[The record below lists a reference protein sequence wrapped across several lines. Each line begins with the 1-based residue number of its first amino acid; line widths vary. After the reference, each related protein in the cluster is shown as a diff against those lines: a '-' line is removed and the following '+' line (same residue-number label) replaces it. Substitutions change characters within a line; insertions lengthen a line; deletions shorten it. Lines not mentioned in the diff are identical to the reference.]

1 MPLRYR
7 VNKST
12 DSTPETLILEVTT
25 VKGLAALEK
34 YLRDMPGESYAYDVI
49 IVWDADNDLEPT
61 YKGYIIGLVSRP
73 TGIQQLTY
81 KTLVASKEKSNE
93 YYDRRLNSKT
103 FKTGDYVYLLV
114 GPRPGKFGDHYT
126 GPHKVLEI
134 LEKPNVRIQTKKLVR
149 LYTPTN
155 YAYPTL
161 YREYVKM
168 KRKMLAAWLIFY
180 RLAVTLA
187 QTQIIL
193 IDQTRELDFQIIGHV
208 RDIMGHWRGEVV
220 LPLNQFFQEP
230 PELLTFRNLL
240 SQLCTTLHPLC
251 GLYDSEI
258 TKLRGLL
265 DSTNR
270 MQKEIK
276 TILDNNKRRWQ
287 RSPAIIPDPF
297 SDAHSYIA
305 GSTMTITGSL
315 ERLMHDHPYGKFREI
330 FFEGIQ
336 ASLNA
341 SESFRDINFRLLDKL
356 QAARKKQTSEN

>member
-1 MPLRYR
+1 
-7 VNKST
+7 
-12 DSTPETLILEVTT
+12 
-25 VKGLAALEK
+25 
-34 YLRDMPGESYAYDVI
+34 
-49 IVWDADNDLEPT
+49 
-61 YKGYIIGLVSRP
+61 
-73 TGIQQLTY
+73 
-81 KTLVASKEKSNE
+81 
-93 YYDRRLNSKT
+93 
-103 FKTGDYVYLLV
+103 
-114 GPRPGKFGDHYT
+114 
-126 GPHKVLEI
+126 
-134 LEKPNVRIQTKKLVR
+134 
-149 LYTPTN
+149 
-155 YAYPTL
+155 
-161 YREYVKM
+161 
-168 KRKMLAAWLIFY
+168 MLAAWLIFY

-187 QTQIIL
+187 QTQIIP

-220 LPLNQFFQEP
+220 LPLNRFSQEP

-258 TKLRGLL
+258 TKLRGLF

-305 GSTMTITGSL
+305 GSSMTITGSL

-330 FFEGIQ
+330 VFEGIQ

-341 SESFRDINFRLLDKL
+341 SESFRDINFRLPDAL
-356 QAARKKQTSEN
+356 QAARKKQTSENILNNMACQIILPQAKLDSQEDSCAVLKRLAQTIISSNETHLHVSITVPIYGNHAYTLFSAGLTPKSRVETEIRGYRKIIAIDC